1 MSQLDGDVS
10 ARLHL
15 DIPLDGEITTAK
27 GDVVLN
33 HNNLFIKPLN
43 STVKDLRGSFS
54 FVNGNLKASHCRRC
68 GLTSL

>member
-1 MSQLDGDVS
+1 LDGDVS

-15 DIPLDGEITTAK
+15 DIPLDGEMTTAK

-43 STVKDLRGSFS
+43 STVKDLRG
-54 FVNGNLKASHCRRC
+54 VQLC
-68 GLTSL
+68 